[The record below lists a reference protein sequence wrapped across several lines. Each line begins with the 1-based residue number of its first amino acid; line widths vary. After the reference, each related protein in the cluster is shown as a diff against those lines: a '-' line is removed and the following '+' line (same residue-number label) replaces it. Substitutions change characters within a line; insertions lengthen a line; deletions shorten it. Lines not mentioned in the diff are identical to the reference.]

1 MVCKNIQERFHP
13 VITLTLSVSHLEG
26 GQHLIRF
33 LVGTGGNGVAGV
45 AVRVNDRVSS
55 LPADDDGPFSPRRAV
70 ELLHVTLLRHGG
82 VGVTGDHGR
91 DWAGET
97 ERTMMERRQ
106 RQKER
111 WRRQVTMA
119 AVRRLMRGMWGGGR
133 GGEGGGGDGIR
144 RRGAAGC

>member
-1 MVCKNIQERFHP
+1 MNIQARFHP
-13 VITLTLSVSHLEG
+13 VITLTWCLPYLEG

-55 LPADDDGPFSPRRAV
+55 LPADDDGPFAPRRTV

-82 VGVTGDHGR
+82 VGVTGNHGW
-91 DWAGET
+91 DWLGKDGVYDEAKMAKTKAGNG
-97 ERTMMERRQ
+97 RT
-106 RQKER
+106 
-111 WRRQVTMA
+111 
-119 AVRRLMRGMWGGGR
+119 
-133 GGEGGGGDGIR
+133 GGGGGWCGDGTR

>member
-1 MVCKNIQERFHP
+1 MNSWARFHS
-13 VITLTLSVSHLEG
+13 VITWMLSVSHLEG

-55 LPADDDGPFSPRRAV
+55 LPADDDGPFSPRRTV

-91 DWAGET
+91 DWVGEM
-97 ERTMMERRQ
+97 ERTMTERRR
-106 RQKER
+106 RQKG
-111 WRRQVTMA
+111 
-119 AVRRLMRGMWGGGR
+119 GMV
-133 GGEGGGGDGIR
+133 
-144 RRGAAGC
+144 